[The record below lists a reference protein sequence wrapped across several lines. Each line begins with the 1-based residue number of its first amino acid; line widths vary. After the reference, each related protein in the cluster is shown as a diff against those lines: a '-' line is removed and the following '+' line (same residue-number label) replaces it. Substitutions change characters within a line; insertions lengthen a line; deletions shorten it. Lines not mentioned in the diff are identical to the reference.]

1 MGWPALHGKTSGS
14 GDTGARGPVG
24 RYVSFYLRSAEI
36 ASLIATSISRDRSF
50 LETSFISS
58 PTLTHTHVY
67 TETEFAEQLAQEVL
81 RESFSLSLSL
91 CVHIVEF
98 FKESRPFR
106 CFDTEIAE
114 KNTHLS

>member
-1 MGWPALHGKTSGS
+1 MREALSDGTF
-14 GDTGARGPVG
+14 P
-24 RYVSFYLRSAEI
+24 FYLRSVEI

-58 PTLTHTHVY
+58 PTLTHTHTYIQRRSSRSNWRKRSYVS
-67 TETEFAEQLAQEVL
+67 LSL
-81 RESFSLSLSL
+81 SLSLSL

-114 KNTHLS
+114 KNTHLP